1 VADAHRERAVDSA
14 RIAVTSISG
23 KLTILQLACAS
34 LVVVVLFWVLDR
46 QLPVQM
52 RANFAAHA
60 DVIASALA
68 RSVEPAL
75 INRDVTSAQ
84 SALDAVLKV
93 PGVQW
98 AFISGP
104 DGDVLAHTFVPQFPP
119 TLRMQLRSAGDATR
133 ISLAG
138 EQSSTLVVRK
148 PVLTGIVGDVHV
160 GFPLAALETSIRS
173 MEKVVLASIIVVM
186 LIVTLIIAL
195 VTEGVMRPIRRLTE
209 AAQLLSAETGN
220 TFRPLSVRSHD
231 EVGVLTETF
240 NRMAAQVFE
249 QHEWLETRVRE
260 RTEALSLANTGLAA
274 EIADREQAQKALQ
287 ESGELVRLLLEGAP
301 EAIYGIDMDGNST
314 FCNAA
319 CVRMLGYATASELLG
334 KNMHELIHHTKFDGT
349 AYPVTECSIYKAFK
363 TGSDTHVDDEV
374 LWRKDG
380 SSFSI
385 ECWSRPIHRA
395 DAIIGAV
402 VTFVDVTERKLAEE
416 VLRNAKAAAEEGN
429 RAKSEFLANMSH
441 EIRTPLNGVIGM
453 TDLALGTDLTPEQRE
468 YMETVKLSAD
478 SLLTVIN
485 DVLDFS
491 KMEAG
496 RSELDVSEFDLRENL
511 ETTLRTLALTAD
523 QKGLE
528 LLCQISPELP
538 KVVTGD
544 PNRLRQIVINLV
556 GNAIKFTAQG
566 EVLVNVEA
574 CGTGGANS
582 LLHFTVSDTGI
593 GIPAEKQQQIF
604 ESFTQADNTTTR
616 IYGGTGLGLAISK
629 RLVELMG
636 GTIWVESRPAA
647 GSHFHFTLSLP
658 SSECCLETEAL
669 PPPEI
674 RPGVRILIVD
684 DNRTNRRIL
693 LDHVKNWGM
702 RAEAVPSAESALSGL
717 SAAQRADDSYE
728 LILTDMHMP
737 TMDGF
742 ELTQEIRRRH
752 GSTPATIMMLSSGG
766 QGGDSARYAGLGIAA
781 CLVKPIRESELR
793 RAIAGALSVT
803 PTHGGIP
810 GNTRRA
816 LKDRPEQRGALRI
829 LIAEDHPVNQM
840 LLSRLLEKRGHSVK
854 VAADGRLALEFAEE
868 GSFDL
873 MLMDVQ
879 MPEMDGMEAT
889 RVLRERESKT
899 GTHLTVI
906 GVTAHAMEGDR
917 ERCLQAGMDGYLSK
931 PIRPGELDELLNRLL
946 PARTKAG

>member
-1 VADAHRERAVDSA
+1 MDPA
-14 RIAVTSISG
+14 RISVTSISG
-23 KLTILQLACAS
+23 KLTILQLACAL
-34 LVVVVLFWVLDR
+34 LVIVVLFWVLDR

-52 RANFAAHA
+52 RANFTAHA

-68 RSVEPAL
+68 KSVEPAL
-75 INRDVTSAQ
+75 INRDITSAQ

-98 AFISGP
+98 AYISGP
-104 DGDVLAHTFVPQFPP
+104 GGNLLAHTFVPQFPP
-119 TLRMQLRSAGDATR
+119 ALRMQLQSAADVTR

-138 EQSSTLVVRK
+138 EQTPTLVIRK
-148 PVLTGIVGDVHV
+148 PVLTGIVGHICV
-160 GFPLAALETSIRS
+160 GFPLAELEASIRS
-173 MEKVVLASIIVVM
+173 MEKAILASIILVM

-195 VTEGVMRPIRRLTE
+195 VTEGIIRPIRRLTG

-220 TFRPLSVRSHD
+220 TFQPLSVRSHD
-231 EVGVLTETF
+231 EVGVLTQTF
-240 NRMAAQVFE
+240 NQMAAQVFE
-249 QHEWLETRVRE
+249 HHELLETRVRE
-260 RTEALSLANTGLAA
+260 RTEALSLANFGLAA
-274 EIADREQAQKALQ
+274 EIADRERAQNALR

-301 EAIYGIDMDGNST
+301 EAIYGIDTDGNTT

-334 KNMHELIHHTKFDGT
+334 KNMHELIHHTKTDGS
-349 AYPVTECSIYKAFK
+349 AYPVIECSIYKAFK

-402 VTFVDVTERKLAEE
+402 VTFVDVTERRLAEE

-453 TDLALGTDLTPEQRE
+453 TDLALGTDLTQEQRE
-468 YMETVKLSAD
+468 YLDTVKLSAD
-478 SLLTVIN
+478 SLLGVIN

-496 RSELDVSEFDLRENL
+496 KSELDVSDFDLRENL
-511 ETTLRTLALTAD
+511 DATLRTLALTAD
-523 QKGLE
+523 QKGLQLKCE
-528 LLCQISPELP
+528 MSPDLP

-544 PNRLRQIVINLV
+544 PNRLRQIVVNLV
-556 GNAIKFTAQG
+556 GNAIKFTADG

-574 CGTGGANS
+574 CATGGTTS

-593 GIPAEKQQQIF
+593 GIPLEKQKRIF

-616 IYGGTGLGLAISK
+616 LYGGTGLGLAISK

-636 GTIWVESRPAA
+636 GTIWVESHA
-647 GSHFHFTLSLP
+647 GAGARFHFTVF
-658 SSECCLETEAL
+658 L
-669 PPPEI
+669 PPSELPIENETLA
-674 RPGVRILIVD
+674 P
-684 DNRTNRRIL
+684 TN
-693 LDHVKNWGM
+693 G
-702 RAEAVPSAESALSGL
+702 
-717 SAAQRADDSYE
+717 
-728 LILTDMHMP
+728 
-737 TMDGF
+737 
-742 ELTQEIRRRH
+742 
-752 GSTPATIMMLSSGG
+752 
-766 QGGDSARYAGLGIAA
+766 GIA
-781 CLVKPIRESELR
+781 CD
-793 RAIAGALSVT
+793 AGHALQG
-803 PTHGGIP
+803 PP
-810 GNTRRA
+810 
-816 LKDRPEQRGALRI
+816 DQPGALRI

-840 LLSRLLEKRGHSVK
+840 LLKRLLEKRGHSVK
-854 VAADGRLALEFAEE
+854 VAADGKLALEFAEE
-868 GSFDL
+868 GSYDL
-873 MLMDVQ
+873 LLMDVQ
-879 MPEMDGMEAT
+879 LPEMDGMEAT

-906 GVTAHAMEGDR
+906 GVTAHAMAGDR

-946 PARTKAG
+946 LAPRKLLLRDSRVAGVP